1 MELRVKGRGVEV
13 SAAVRSY
20 AEKRLRKLERQL
32 PDPRIELEISAEHNP
47 SIKAHHVAEATVWS
61 NGPVLRARES
71 SNDVRAAIDRV
82 VDKLEAQ
89 AARYRGKRKD
99 RRHGRRARAEPEPT
113 GEAEP
118 ELE

>member
-1 MELRVKGRGVEV
+1 VELRVKCRGVEI
-13 SAAVRSY
+13 SDAVRSY

-32 PDPRIELEISAEHNP
+32 ADPRIELELSAEHNP

-61 NGPVLRARES
+61 SGTVLRARES
-71 SNDVRAAIDRV
+71 SHDVRASIDRL

-89 AARYRGKRKD
+89 ASRDRDKRRD
-99 RRHGRRARAEPEPT
+99 RRRGRGLAVPEAP
-113 GEAEP
+113 G

>member
-1 MELRVKGRGVEV
+1 VELRVKGRGVEV

-20 AEKRLRKLERQL
+20 AEKRLQKLERQL

-71 SNDVRAAIDRV
+71 SHDVRASIDRV

-99 RRHGRRARAEPEPT
+99 RRHGRRARVEPEPT
-113 GEAEP
+113 TEAEP